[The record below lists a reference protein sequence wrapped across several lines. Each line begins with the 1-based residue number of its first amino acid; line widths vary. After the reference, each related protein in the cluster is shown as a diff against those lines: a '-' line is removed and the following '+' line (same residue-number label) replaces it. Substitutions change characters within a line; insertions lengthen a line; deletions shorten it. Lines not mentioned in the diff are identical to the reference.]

1 MPLLQTK
8 ARLKNAHYIFI
19 WVYSMLYVISF
30 GVVMTKQAD
39 FIDCVDLWTTVLP
52 YSTFPSS
59 TIAWRLVPAIDS
71 GQYKIWHNEG
81 GSCAGFVTWA
91 WMTDEEFET
100 RDYWG
105 VDIFQRETGDK
116 LVFVDMIAPEGTSGV
131 LGFCRDLRRMF
142 ISEFPEVKKV
152 WSHRGQRRGVYPNK
166 GG

>member
-1 MPLLQTK
+1 
-8 ARLKNAHYIFI
+8 
-19 WVYSMLYVISF
+19 MLYVISF

-59 TIAWRLVPAIDS
+59 TIAWRLVPAIES

-116 LVFVDMIAPEGTSGV
+116 LVFVDMIAPNGSSGV
-131 LGFCRDLRRMF
+131 LSFCRDLRQMF
-142 ISEFPEVKKV
+142 KFEF
-152 WSHRGQRRGVYPNK
+152 HCNCHY
-166 GG
+166 